1 MTIDKSLV
9 TIAPKSFP
17 AYEQAVLDSASVLVP
32 MSESVGVLIWTDYSD
47 PKGLEQ
53 VLIDNPQLEFV
64 QLPFAGVDAFQNVLH
79 FPVRF
84 ACAKGSYREPVAE
97 HALMLAMSLGRVIP
111 ERVRAR
117 SWGRKFA
124 ASLYDANI
132 LIVGAGGITEE
143 LLKQLSP
150 FRCDVTVA
158 RNKPEPLPGA
168 TRTVQLSD
176 LDNHLPNADWVF
188 LACSLTDS
196 TRNLFDLDRF
206 KRMKPSAYFVNVAR
220 GAVVNTME
228 LVTALNDEVIAGAG
242 VDVTEPEPL
251 PDGHPLWTAKNVII
265 TPHTADTNAQ
275 VVRLFSVRIKE
286 NLAAYK
292 GLGDWVGLVDP
303 ELGY

>member
-1 MTIDKSLV
+1 MNIDKSLV

-17 AYEQAVLDSASVLVP
+17 AYEKAVQDSGSVLSP
-32 MSESVGVLIWTDYSD
+32 ISENVGALIWTDYSD

-53 VLIDNPQLEFV
+53 LLNENPQLEFV

-79 FPVRF
+79 LPVRF
-84 ACAKGSYREPVAE
+84 ACAKGAYREPVAE
-97 HALMLAMSLGRVIP
+97 HALMFAMALGRVIP
-111 ERVRAR
+111 ERVKAQ

-124 ASLYDANI
+124 DSLYDANI

-150 FRCDVTVA
+150 FRCDVTVV
-158 RNKPEPLPGA
+158 RNRSEAFPGA
-168 TRTVQLSD
+168 TRTVKLAE
-176 LDNHLPNADWVF
+176 LDSHLPDADWVF

-196 TRNLFDLDRF
+196 TRGLFDLVRF
-206 KRMKPSAYFVNVAR
+206 KKMKASAYFVNVAR
-220 GAVVNTME
+220 GAVVNTMD
-228 LVTALNDEVIAGAG
+228 LVTALNEEIIAGAG

-251 PDGHPLWTAKNVII
+251 PDGHPLWSAKNVIV

-275 VVRLFSVRIKE
+275 VLRLFAIRIGE

-303 ELGY
+303 KLGY

>member
-9 TIAPKSFP
+9 TVAPKSFP
-17 AYEQAVLDSASVLVP
+17 AYEQAVLDSGSILSP
-32 MSESVGVLIWTDYSD
+32 LTEEVGAVIWTDYSD

-53 VLIDNPQLEFV
+53 LLEENKQLEFV

-97 HALMLAMSLGRVIP
+97 HALMLALALGRVVRK
-111 ERVRAR
+111 RVEAR

-124 ASLYDANI
+124 ASLYDSNI

-143 LLKQLSP
+143 LLKQLAP
-150 FRCDVTVA
+150 FRCNITVV
-158 RNKPEPLPGA
+158 RNRAEHLEGA
-168 TRTVQLSD
+168 TKTVQLGE
-176 LDNHLPNADWVF
+176 LDKHLPEADWVF
-188 LACSLTDS
+188 LACSLTES
-196 TRNLFDLDRF
+196 TKNLFNRDRF
-206 KRMKPSAYFVNVAR
+206 NKMKSSAYLINVAR
-220 GAVVNTME
+220 GAVVNTSD
-228 LVTALNDEVIAGAG
+228 LVTALNGGIIAGAG
-242 VDVTEPEPL
+242 VDVTDPEPL

-265 TPHTADTNAQ
+265 TPHTADTNSQ
-275 VVRLFSVRIKE
+275 VIRLFSIRIRE

>member
-1 MTIDKSLV
+1 MSINKSLV

-17 AYEQAVLDSASVLVP
+17 AYEQAVLDSGSVLSP
-32 MSESVGVLIWTDYSD
+32 LTEEVGAVIWTDYSD
-47 PKGLEQ
+47 PKGLEKLLE
-53 VLIDNPQLEFV
+53 VNKQLEFV
-64 QLPFAGVDAFQNVLH
+64 QLPFAGVDAFQNILH

-97 HALMLAMSLGRVIP
+97 HALMLALALGRVVR
-111 ERVRAR
+111 ERVEAR

-143 LLKQLSP
+143 LLKQLAP
-150 FRCDVTVA
+150 FRCNITVV
-158 RNKPEPLPGA
+158 RNRPEHLEGA
-168 TRTVQLSD
+168 TKTVQLGE
-176 LDNHLPNADWVF
+176 LDEHLPEADWVF
-188 LACSLTDS
+188 LACSLTES
-196 TRNLFDLDRF
+196 TRNLFNLERF
-206 KRMKPSAYFVNVAR
+206 KKMKSSAYLINVAR
-220 GAVVNTME
+220 GAVVNTSD

-242 VDVTEPEPL
+242 VDVTDPEPL

-275 VVRLFSVRIKE
+275 VIRLFSIRIRE

>member
-1 MTIDKSLV
+1 MSINKSLV

-17 AYEQAVLDSASVLVP
+17 AYEQAVLDSGSVLSP
-32 MSESVGVLIWTDYSD
+32 LTEEVGAVIWTDYSD
-47 PKGLEQ
+47 PKGLEK
-53 VLIDNPQLEFV
+53 LLEENKQLEFV

-97 HALMLAMSLGRVIP
+97 HALMLALALGRVLR
-111 ERVRAR
+111 ERVEAR

-143 LLKQLSP
+143 LLKQLAP
-150 FRCDVTVA
+150 FRCNITVV
-158 RNKPEPLPGA
+158 RNRAEHLEGA
-168 TRTVQLSD
+168 TKTVQLD
-176 LDNHLPNADWVF
+176 ELDEHLPEADWVF
-188 LACSLTDS
+188 LACSLTES
-196 TRNLFDLDRF
+196 TRNLFNLERF
-206 KRMKPSAYFVNVAR
+206 KKMKSSAYLINVAR
-220 GAVVNTME
+220 GAVVNTSD

-242 VDVTEPEPL
+242 VDVTDPEPL
-251 PDGHPLWTAKNVII
+251 PDGHSLWTAKNVII

-275 VVRLFSVRIKE
+275 VIRLFSIRIRE

>member
-1 MTIDKSLV
+1 MSIDRSLV
-9 TIAPKSFP
+9 TIAPKSFH
-17 AYEQAVLDSASVLVP
+17 AYEQAVIESGSTLSSLD
-32 MSESVGVLIWTDYSD
+32 ENVGALIWTDYSD
-47 PKGLEQ
+47 PEGLEQ
-53 VLIDNPQLEFV
+53 TLIENPQLEFV

-79 FPVRF
+79 YPVRF

-111 ERVRAR
+111 ERVRAS

-143 LLKQLSP
+143 LLKLLEP
-150 FRCDVTVA
+150 FRCDITVV
-158 RNKPEPLPGA
+158 RNKTQDLSGA
-168 TRTVQLSD
+168 TRTVQLAQ
-176 LDNHLPNADWVF
+176 LDEYLPRADWVF
-188 LACSLTDS
+188 LACSLTES
-196 TRNLFDLDRF
+196 TRNLFDLARF
-206 KRMKPSAYFVNVAR
+206 EKMKPSAYFVNVAR
-220 GAVVNTME
+220 GAVVNTLD
-228 LVTALNDEVIAGAG
+228 LVASLNDEVIAGAG
-242 VDVTEPEPL
+242 VDVTDPEPL
-251 PDGHPLWTAKNVII
+251 PDGHPLWSAKNVII

-286 NLAAYK
+286 NLAAYR

>member
-1 MTIDKSLV
+1 MSIDKDKV

-17 AYEQAVLDSASVLVP
+17 AYEQAVLDSGSVLSP
-32 MSESVGVLIWTDYSD
+32 LDESVGALIWTDYSD
-47 PKGLEQ
+47 PKGLVK
-53 VLIDNPQLEFV
+53 VLAENPQLEFV
-64 QLPFAGVDAFQNVLH
+64 QLPFAGVDAFQEVLGA
-79 FPVRF
+79 PVRF

-97 HALMLAMSLGRVIP
+97 HALMLAMALGRIIP
-111 ERVRAR
+111 ERVRAT

-143 LLKQLSP
+143 LLKQLAP
-150 FRCDVTVA
+150 FRCKITVV
-158 RNKPEPLPGA
+158 RNKPEDLEGA
-168 TRTVQLSD
+168 TKTVQLKD
-176 LDNHLPNADWVF
+176 LDEHLGEADWVF

-196 TRNLFDLDRF
+196 TRNLFDLSRF
-206 KRMKPSAYFVNVAR
+206 KKMKESAYMVNVAR
-220 GAVVNTME
+220 GAVVNTDD
-228 LVTALNDEVIAGAG
+228 LVQALNQGIIAGAG

-251 PDGHPLWTAKNVII
+251 PEGHPLWSAQNIII

-275 VVRLFSVRIKE
+275 VVRLFSVRIRE

>member
-1 MTIDKSLV
+1 MTLDKSKV

-17 AYEQAVLDSASVLVP
+17 AYEQAVL
-32 MSESVGVLIWTDYSD
+32 ESGCVVTELDETVGALIWTDYSD
-47 PKGLEQ
+47 PKGLAVTLEN
-53 VLIDNPQLEFV
+53 NPQLEFV
-64 QLPFAGVDAFQNVLH
+64 QLPFAGVDAFQDVLH

-97 HALMLAMSLGRVIP
+97 HALMLAMALGRAIP
-111 ERVRAR
+111 ERVRAT

-150 FRCDVTVA
+150 FRCNVTVV
-158 RNKPEPLPGA
+158 RNKAEHLEGS
-168 TRTVQLSD
+168 TNTVQLAE
-176 LDNHLPNADWVF
+176 LDGHLPEADWVF
-188 LACSLTDS
+188 LACSLTQR
-196 TRNLFDLDRF
+196 TRGLFDLERF
-206 KRMKPSAYFVNVAR
+206 KKMKSSAYLVNVAR
-220 GAVVNTME
+220 GAVVNTLD
-228 LVTALNDEVIAGAG
+228 LVTALNEELIAGAG

-251 PDGHPLWTAKNVII
+251 PDGHPLWSAKNVII

-275 VVRLFSVRIKE
+275 VVRLFSARIRE
-286 NLAAYK
+286 NLAAYM
-292 GLGDWVGLVDP
+292 GVGDWVGLVDP

>member
-1 MTIDKSLV
+1 MSIDRSLV

-17 AYEQAVLDSASVLVP
+17 AYEQAVL
-32 MSESVGVLIWTDYSD
+32 ESGSTLSPLGANVGALIWTDYSD
-47 PKGLEQ
+47 PEGLEQ
-53 VLIDNPQLEFV
+53 TLIENPQLEFV

-79 FPVRF
+79 YPVRF

-111 ERVRAR
+111 ERVRAS

-143 LLKQLSP
+143 LLKLLEP
-150 FRCDVTVA
+150 FRCDITVV
-158 RNKPEPLPGA
+158 RNKTQDLSGA
-168 TRTVQLSD
+168 TRTVQLAQ
-176 LDNHLPNADWVF
+176 LDEYLPRADWVF
-188 LACSLTDS
+188 LACSLTES
-196 TRNLFDLDRF
+196 TRNLFDLARF
-206 KRMKPSAYFVNVAR
+206 EKMKPSAYFVNVAR
-220 GAVVNTME
+220 GAVVNTLD
-228 LVTALNDEVIAGAG
+228 LVASLNDEVIAGAG
-242 VDVTEPEPL
+242 VDVTDPEPL
-251 PDGHPLWTAKNVII
+251 PDGHPLWSAKNVII

-286 NLAAYK
+286 NLAAYR

>member
-1 MTIDKSLV
+1 MSINRSLV

-17 AYEQAVLDSASVLVP
+17 AYEQAVL
-32 MSESVGVLIWTDYSD
+32 ESGSTLSPLGSNVGALIWTDYSD

-53 VLIDNPQLEFV
+53 TLIENPQLEFV

-97 HALMLAMSLGRVIP
+97 HALMLAMALGRVVP
-111 ERVRAR
+111 ERVRAT

-143 LLKQLSP
+143 LLKLLPP
-150 FRCDVTVA
+150 FRCDVTVV
-158 RNKPEPLPGA
+158 RNKPEALSGA
-168 TRTVQLSD
+168 TRTVQLPE
-176 LDNHLPNADWVF
+176 LDDYLPNADWVF
-188 LACSLTDS
+188 LACSLTES
-196 TRNLFDLDRF
+196 TRNLFDLERF
-206 KRMKPSAYFVNVAR
+206 KKMKESSYFVNVAR
-220 GAVVNTME
+220 GAVVNTTD
-228 LVTALNDEVIAGAG
+228 LVTALNDGVIAGAG
-242 VDVTEPEPL
+242 VDVTDPEPL
-251 PDGHPLWTAKNVII
+251 PDGHSLWSAKNVII

>member
-1 MTIDKSLV
+1 MSIDYSLV

-17 AYEQAVLDSASVLVP
+17 AYEQAVLESGSVL
-32 MSESVGVLIWTDYSD
+32 SEMNPSVGALIWTDYSD
-47 PKGLEQ
+47 PKGLEKM
-53 VLIDNPQLEFV
+53 LSENPQLEFV

-97 HALMLAMSLGRVIP
+97 HALMLAMALGRVIP
-111 ERVRAR
+111 ERVRAN

-143 LLKQLSP
+143 LLKQLTP
-150 FRCDVTVA
+150 FRCDVTVV
-158 RNKPEPLPGA
+158 RNKPQTLPGA
-168 TRTVQLSD
+168 TRTVQLAE
-176 LDNHLPNADWVF
+176 LNEHLPKADWVF
-188 LACSLTDS
+188 LVCSLTES
-196 TRNLFDLDRF
+196 TRNLFDLERF
-206 KRMKPSAYFVNVAR
+206 KLMKPSAYLVNVAR
-220 GAVVNTME
+220 GAVVDTLD
-228 LVTALNDEVIAGAG
+228 LVTALNGEVIAGAG

-251 PDGHPLWTAKNVII
+251 PDGHPLWTAKNVIV

-303 ELGY
+303 DLGY

>member
-17 AYEQAVLDSASVLVP
+17 AYEQAVFDSSCVLSS
-32 MSESVGVLIWTDYSD
+32 MNENVGALIWTDYSD

-53 VLIDNPQLEFV
+53 MLIDNPQLEFV

-97 HALMLAMSLGRVIP
+97 HALMLAMALGRVIP
-111 ERVRAR
+111 ERVRAS
-117 SWGRKFA
+117 SWGKKFA

-150 FRCDVTVA
+150 FRCDVTVV
-158 RNKPEPLPGA
+158 RNKPEPMTGA
-168 TRTVQLSD
+168 TRTVQLAE
-176 LDNHLPNADWVF
+176 LDNQLPNADWVF

-206 KRMKPSAYFVNVAR
+206 KKMKPSAYFVNVAR
-220 GAVVNTME
+220 GAVVNTMD
-228 LVTALNDEVIAGAG
+228 LVTALNEEIIAGAG

-251 PDGHPLWTAKNVII
+251 PDGHPLWSGKNVII
-265 TPHTADTNAQ
+265 TPHTADTNSQ

>member
-1 MTIDKSLV
+1 MSIDYSLV

-17 AYEQAVLDSASVLVP
+17 AYEQAVLDSGSVL
-32 MSESVGVLIWTDYSD
+32 SEMNPSVGALIWTDYSD
-47 PKGLEQ
+47 PNGLEEM
-53 VLIDNPQLEFV
+53 LTENPQLEFV

-97 HALMLAMSLGRVIP
+97 HALMLAMALGRVIP
-111 ERVRAR
+111 ERVRAN

-143 LLKQLSP
+143 LLRQLTP
-150 FRCDVTVA
+150 FRCDVTVV
-158 RNKPEPLPGA
+158 RNKPQTLPGA
-168 TRTVQLSD
+168 TRTVQLAE
-176 LDNHLPNADWVF
+176 LNEHLPKADWVF
-188 LACSLTDS
+188 LACSLTES
-196 TRNLFDLDRF
+196 TWNLFDLERF
-206 KRMKPSAYFVNVAR
+206 KMMKPSAYFVNVAR
-220 GAVVNTME
+220 GAVVDTLD

-251 PDGHPLWTAKNVII
+251 PDGHPLWTAKNVIV

-303 ELGY
+303 DLGY

>member
-1 MTIDKSLV
+1 
-9 TIAPKSFP
+9 
-17 AYEQAVLDSASVLVP
+17 LDDT
-32 MSESVGVLIWTDYSD
+32 VGALIWTDYSD
-47 PKGLEQ
+47 PKGLEKT
-53 VLIDNPQLEFV
+53 LADNPQLEFI
-64 QLPFAGVDAFQNVLH
+64 QLPFAGVDAFQSVLH
-79 FPVRF
+79 APVRF

-97 HALMLAMSLGRVIP
+97 HALMLAMALGRVIP
-111 ERVRAR
+111 ERVRAT

-143 LLKQLSP
+143 LIKQLTP
-150 FRCDVTVA
+150 FRCNITVV
-158 RNKPEPLPGA
+158 RNKPEALLGA
-168 TRTVQLSD
+168 TNTVQLSE
-176 LDNHLPNADWVF
+176 LDAHLPNADWVF

-196 TRNLFDLDRF
+196 TRNLFDLERF
-206 KRMKPSAYFVNVAR
+206 RKMKESAYLVNVAR
-220 GAVVNTME
+220 GAIVNTMD
-228 LVTALNDEVIAGAG
+228 LVQALNESLIAGAG

-251 PDGHPLWTAKNVII
+251 PDGHPLWGAQNVII

-292 GLGDWVGLVDP
+292 GQGDWVGLVDP

>member
-1 MTIDKSLV
+1 MSINKSLV

-17 AYEQAVLDSASVLVP
+17 AYEQAVLDSGSVLSP
-32 MSESVGVLIWTDYSD
+32 LTEEVGAVIWTDYSD
-47 PKGLEQ
+47 PKGLEK
-53 VLIDNPQLEFV
+53 LLEGNKQLEFV

-97 HALMLAMSLGRVIP
+97 HALMLALALGRVVR
-111 ERVRAR
+111 ERVEAR

-143 LLKQLSP
+143 LLKHLAP
-150 FRCDVTVA
+150 FRCNITVV
-158 RNKPEPLPGA
+158 RNRAEHLEGA
-168 TRTVQLSD
+168 TKTVQLD
-176 LDNHLPNADWVF
+176 ELDEHLPEADWVF
-188 LACSLTDS
+188 LACSLTES
-196 TRNLFDLDRF
+196 TRNLFNLERF
-206 KRMKPSAYFVNVAR
+206 KKMKSSAYLINVAR
-220 GAVVNTME
+220 GAVVNTSD

-242 VDVTEPEPL
+242 VDVTDPEPL
-251 PDGHPLWTAKNVII
+251 PDGHSLWTAKNVII

-275 VVRLFSVRIKE
+275 VIRLFSIRIRE